1 MLAGCWLSAP
11 LWLPADC
18 RMLGHT
24 AAMFRLLLIFVHGL
38 VALFM
43 ARGDLVLENLALRQ
57 QVAAMKERRPRPRLS
72 GVDRLFW
79 VLLRR
84 LWPRW
89 DHVLVLVEP
98 ATVVR
103 WHRAGFRLWWRWKSR
118 AMKPGRP
125 RIERELRSLIRRM
138 AQENPVW
145 GAPRIHAELSKLGFE
160 VSERTVSRYL
170 PRRLAPKDV
179 VERWKA
185 FLRNHRA
192 DIAAMDLFTVPT
204 ASFGVLYVFFVIHHA
219 RRRVLHFGVTGY
231 PKSAW
236 VIQQLRETF
245 LMMRPRAFSC
255 STGTALSVTRWW
267 PPSVPLGSSRSAPLS
282 ALRGRTASP
291 NDGWA
296 ASAARCRRGPP
307 DHVVVLGD
315 THLHRLLREYV
326 AYYNEDRCHLSL
338 EKDAPWHRRTSCRE
352 EASDRV
358 VAHPRVGGI
367 HHRYEWR
374 RAA

>member
-1 MLAGCWLSAP
+1 
-11 LWLPADC
+11 
-18 RMLGHT
+18 
-24 AAMFRLLLIFVHGL
+24 MFRLLLIFVHGL
-38 VALFM
+38 VSLFM

-72 GVDRLFW
+72 GADRLFW

-84 LWPRW
+84 LWSRW

-138 AQENPVW
+138 ARENPTW

-170 PRRLAPKDV
+170 PRRPAPTDV

-185 FLRNHRA
+185 FLSNHRH

-204 ASFGVLYVFFVIHHA
+204 ASFGILYVFFVIHHA
-219 RRRVLHFGVTGY
+219 RRRVLHFGLTGY

-236 VIQQLRETF
+236 VIQQLREAFPHDEAPRFLVFDRDSTF
-245 LMMRPRAFSC
+245 SEAVMATIRSFGIEPKRTSFRSPWQNGIAERWV
-255 STGTALSVTRWW
+255 GSV
-267 PPSVPLGSSRSAPLS
+267 
-282 ALRGRTASP
+282 
-291 NDGWA
+291 
-296 ASAARCRRGPP
+296 RRELL

-338 EKDAPWHRRTSCRE
+338 GKDAPQHRSSSCRAE
-352 EASDRV
+352 TFGRV
-358 VAHPRVGGI
+358 VAHPRVAGI

>member
-1 MLAGCWLSAP
+1 
-11 LWLPADC
+11 
-18 RMLGHT
+18 
-24 AAMFRLLLIFVHGL
+24 
-38 VALFM
+38 
-43 ARGDLVLENLALRQ
+43 
-57 QVAAMKERRPRPRLS
+57 MKERRPRPRLS

-236 VIQQLRETF
+236 VIQQLWETF
-245 LMMRPRAFSC
+245 PDDEAPCFLVFDRDSTFGDAVVATIRSFGIEPKRTSFRSPWQNGIAERWVGSVRREVPTRSAGPCGGPRRHA
-255 STGTALSVTRWW
+255 
-267 PPSVPLGSSRSAPLS
+267 PPS
-282 ALRGRTASP
+282 
-291 NDGWA
+291 A
-296 ASAARCRRGPP
+296 AS
-307 DHVVVLGD
+307 
-315 THLHRLLREYV
+315 
-326 AYYNEDRCHLSL
+326 
-338 EKDAPWHRRTSCRE
+338 
-352 EASDRV
+352 
-358 VAHPRVGGI
+358 
-367 HHRYEWR
+367 
-374 RAA
+374 